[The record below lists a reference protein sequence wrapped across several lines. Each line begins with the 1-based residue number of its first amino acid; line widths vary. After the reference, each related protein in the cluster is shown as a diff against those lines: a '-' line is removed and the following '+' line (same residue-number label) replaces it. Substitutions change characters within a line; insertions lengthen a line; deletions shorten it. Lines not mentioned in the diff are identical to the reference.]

1 MLLWH
6 RCYELEAAF
15 ENWRNE
21 KSTAC
26 PSMTKEE
33 AVRLRHCIDTM
44 APGELSDILYTHGS
58 SYLLAWMLHW
68 ASRIILYS
76 TLPGILMQCPPDIPD
91 NVAHNPISI
100 ASYSLGIARSAKHI
114 LSRSDDDIGLWHDT
128 LLRIPVAVVQ
138 QVLQH
143 PLRSSLNDPELDEA
157 EIVLLSIGKSELELE
172 VREFMPSPSSHTSF
186 VAEVD
191 DSDST
196 YSSCSSTRWTV
207 ASMD

>member
-1 MLLWH
+1 
-6 RCYELEAAF
+6 
-15 ENWRNE
+15 
-21 KSTAC
+21 
-26 PSMTKEE
+26 
-33 AVRLRHCIDTM
+33 
-44 APGELSDILYTHGS
+44 
-58 SYLLAWMLHW
+58 MLHW